1 MRASPA
7 EQRDRLEQA
16 RLAGRIGPVDQV
28 RAGAEG
34 GVERGVPAKIER
46 GDRVEQV
53 IRSAA

>member
-1 MRASPA
+1 
-7 EQRDRLEQA
+7 
-16 RLAGRIGPVDQV
+16 VDQV